1 MMMGPA
7 EKQPIATKH
16 MPRYCA
22 WKLWWMVSRI
32 ASPIVVIRKPR
43 KMKGKRT
50 PRRSDRYAKIRQS
63 ASAAAAGGTVCNWVS
78 TVE

>member
-7 EKQPIATKH
+7 EKQPMATKH

-22 WKLWWMVSRI
+22 WKLWWMVSRM

-43 KMKGKRT
+43 NMKGKRT
-50 PRRSDRYAKIRQS
+50 PRRSDR
-63 ASAAAAGGTVCNWVS
+63 
-78 TVE
+78 